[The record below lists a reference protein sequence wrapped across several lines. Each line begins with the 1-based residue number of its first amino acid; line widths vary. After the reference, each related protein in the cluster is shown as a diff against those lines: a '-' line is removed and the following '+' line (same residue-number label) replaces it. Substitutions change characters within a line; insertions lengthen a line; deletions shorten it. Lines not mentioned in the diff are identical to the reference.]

1 MHKGGGLRG
10 WVIYGGNMIKRNLL
24 ISISIFSLL
33 FSCQEKQESVEII
46 RPVRTKQVFSTGGAR
61 SRAFTGVVKSGS
73 ESRLSFKV
81 PGTVQQVFVEI
92 GDKVKK
98 GNLLVK
104 LDPTDYD
111 IQVKE
116 AENARDLARAS
127 EVQAK
132 ANYDRIRA
140 LYENRSASKSALDAA
155 RATYESA
162 HEQDNIAKKRRK
174 LARRQLEY
182 TELRAP
188 VAGAVSE
195 VRIEEN
201 ENVQAGQTVI
211 IFTSGSKMEVQIT
224 MPELLIAQVNEGDEV
239 IVSLDAVSGK
249 SFKANVTE
257 VGISSTSFSTTYPV
271 IVQLTESDPD
281 IRPGMAAEVSFEFK
295 ATGEN
300 QGIIIPL
307 VAVGEDRLGR
317 FVYVV
322 EPADSGFG
330 IIHKKSVTIGQ
341 LESENITV
349 VEGLEDGE
357 YLVIAGVSKITEG
370 QKVKFEIPEN

>member
-1 MHKGGGLRG
+1 
-10 WVIYGGNMIKRNLL
+10 MIKQQLFYQ
-24 ISISIFSLL
+24 IFIPISIFILL
-33 FSCQEKQESVEII
+33 LSCQKEQEVVEII
-46 RPVRTKQVFSTGGAR
+46 RPVRTKQVFSTGGGR
-61 SRAFTGVVKSGS
+61 SRSFTGLVKSGS

-81 PGTVQQVFVEI
+81 PGTVQQVSVEI
-92 GDKVKK
+92 GDKVKS
-98 GNLLVK
+98 GVLLVK

-111 IQVKE
+111 IQMKE

-132 ANYDRIRA
+132 ANYDRVRT

-174 LARRQLEY
+174 LASNQLEY

-188 VAGAVSE
+188 VTGAVSE
-195 VRIEEN
+195 VRVEEN

-211 IFTSGSKMEVQIT
+211 NFTSGSKMEVQIT
-224 MPELLIAQVNEGDEV
+224 MPELLIAQIKDGDEV

-249 SFKANVTE
+249 SFEANVTE
-257 VGISSTSFSTTYPV
+257 VGVSSTAYSTTYPV
-271 IVQLTESDPD
+271 IVQLVETNPD
-281 IRPGMAAEVSFEFK
+281 IRPGMTAEVSFEFK
-295 ATGEN
+295 ATGE
-300 QGIIIPL
+300 GEGMVVPL

-317 FVYVV
+317 FVFVV

-330 IIHKKSVTIGQ
+330 IIHKKSVSIGQ
-341 LESENITV
+341 LDSESINI

-370 QKVKFEIPEN
+370 QKVKFDIPEN

>member
-1 MHKGGGLRG
+1 MRHNILNRIILP
-10 WVIYGGNMIKRNLL
+10 VAIY
-24 ISISIFSLL
+24 SLL

-81 PGTVQQVFVEI
+81 PGTVQQVSVEI
-92 GDKVKK
+92 GDKVKRGK
-98 GNLLVK
+98 LLVK

-127 EVQAK
+127 EVQAQ
-132 ANYDRIRA
+132 ANYERIRA

-182 TELRAP
+182 TKLRAP
-188 VAGAVSE
+188 VDGAISAVL
-195 VRIEEN
+195 VEEN
-201 ENVQAGQTVI
+201 ENVQTGQTVI
-211 IFTSGSKMEVQIT
+211 IFTSGSKMEVQVT
-224 MPELLIAQVNEGDEV
+224 MPELLISQISEGDEV

-257 VGISSTSFSTTYPV
+257 VGISSTDYSTTYPV
-271 IVQLTESDPD
+271 IVQLAKTDPD

-295 ATGEN
+295 ATGDS

-307 VAVGEDRLGR
+307 FAVGEDRLGR
-317 FVYVV
+317 FVYTV

-330 IIHKKSVTIGQ
+330 VVQKKSVTIGQ
-341 LESENITV
+341 LDGADINVI
-349 VEGLEDGE
+349 EGLEDGDF
-357 YLVIAGVSKITEG
+357 LVIAGVSKITAG

>member
-1 MHKGGGLRG
+1 
-10 WVIYGGNMIKRNLL
+10 
-24 ISISIFSLL
+24 
-33 FSCQEKQESVEII
+33 
-46 RPVRTKQVFSTGGAR
+46 
-61 SRAFTGVVKSGS
+61 
-73 ESRLSFKV
+73 
-81 PGTVQQVFVEI
+81 
-92 GDKVKK
+92 
-98 GNLLVK
+98 

-116 AENARDLARAS
+116 AENARDLARAG

-132 ANYDRIRA
+132 ANYDRVRS
-140 LYENRSASKSALDAA
+140 LYENQTASKSTYDAA
-155 RATYESA
+155 RAAYESA

-182 TELRAP
+182 TELRAA
-188 VAGAVSE
+188 VDGAVSE

-211 IFTSGSKMEVQIT
+211 IFTSGSNMEVQIT

-239 IVSLDAVSGK
+239 LVSLDAVSGK

-257 VGISSTSFSTTYPV
+257 VGVSSTAYSTTYPV
-271 IVQLTESDPD
+271 IVQLAETNPD

-295 ATGEN
+295 ATGE
-300 QGIIIPL
+300 GEGFIIPL

-317 FVYVV
+317 FVFVV

-330 IIHKKSVTIGQ
+330 IIHKKSVSIGQ
-341 LESENITV
+341 LDSENINI

-357 YLVIAGVSKITEG
+357 FLVIAGVSKITEG
-370 QKVKFEIPEN
+370 QKVKFDFPEK

>member
-1 MHKGGGLRG
+1 
-10 WVIYGGNMIKRNLL
+10 MIKQQLFYQIFIP
-24 ISISIFSLL
+24 ISILFILL
-33 FSCQEKQESVEII
+33 SCQKEHEVIEII

-81 PGTVQQVFVEI
+81 PGTVQRVAVEI

-98 GNLLVK
+98 GALLVK
-104 LDPTDYD
+104 LDPADYD
-111 IQVKE
+111 IQAKE

-132 ANYDRIRA
+132 ANYDRLRA

-155 RATYESA
+155 RAAYESA

-174 LARRQLEY
+174 LARKQLEY
-182 TELRAP
+182 TELRAA
-188 VAGAVSE
+188 VDGAVSE
-195 VRIEEN
+195 VRVEEN
-201 ENVQAGQTVI
+201 ENVQAGQTLI

-224 MPELLIAQVNEGDEV
+224 MPEILIAQIKEGDDV
-239 IVSLDAVSGK
+239 VVSLDAVVGK

-257 VGISSTSFSTTYPV
+257 VGISSTAYATTYPV
-271 IVQLTESDPD
+271 IVQLIETDSN

-295 ATGEN
+295 GTGDSES
-300 QGIIIPL
+300 IVVPPIS
-307 VAVGEDRLGR
+307 VGEDRLGR
-317 FVYVV
+317 FVFVV
-322 EPADSGFG
+322 EPTDSGYG
-330 IIHKKSVTIGQ
+330 IIHKKSVTIGN
-341 LESENITV
+341 LDTDGLGI
-349 VEGLEDGE
+349 VEGLNDGD

-370 QKVKFEIPEN
+370 QKVKFDFPEN

>member
-1 MHKGGGLRG
+1 M
-10 WVIYGGNMIKRNLL
+10 KRNYLYQIVL
-24 ISISIFSLL
+24 PISIVLILS
-33 FSCQEKQESVEII
+33 SCQKEQKTIEII
-46 RPVRTKQVFSTGGAR
+46 RPVRTEQVFSTGGAR
-61 SRAFTGVVKSGS
+61 SRSFTGVVKSGS

-81 PGTVQQVFVEI
+81 PGTVQRVSVEI
-92 GDKVKK
+92 GDKVKS
-98 GNLLVK
+98 GALLVK

-127 EVQAK
+127 EVQSK
-132 ANYDRIRA
+132 ANYERVRT

-155 RATYESA
+155 RAAYESA

-188 VAGAVSE
+188 VSGAVSE

-211 IFTSGSKMEVQIT
+211 IFSSGSKMEVQIT
-224 MPELLIAQVNEGDEV
+224 MPEMLIAQVHEGDDV
-239 IVSLDAVSGK
+239 LVSLDAVAGK
-249 SFKANVTE
+249 SFKAKVTE
-257 VGISSTSFSTTYPV
+257 VGVSSTSYSTTYPV
-271 IVQLTESDPD
+271 IVQLADKDPG

-295 ATGEN
+295 ASGDSDD
-300 QGIIIPL
+300 IVVPPL
-307 VAVGEDRLGR
+307 AVGEDRLGR
-317 FVYVV
+317 FVFVV
-322 EPADSGFG
+322 EPADSGYG
-330 IIHKKSVTIGQ
+330 IVHKKPVIIGE
-341 LESENITV
+341 LDSEGIRI
-349 VEGLEDGE
+349 VEGLNDGE

-370 QKVKFEIPEN
+370 QKVKFDIPEN

>member
-1 MHKGGGLRG
+1 MYNQFKFYQ
-10 WVIYGGNMIKRNLL
+10 IYILIFLLL
-24 ISISIFSLL
+24 IS
-33 FSCQEKQESVEII
+33 CQKEQEAVEII

-61 SRAFTGVVKSGS
+61 SRAFSGVVKSGS

-81 PGTVQQVFVEI
+81 PGTVQRVAVEI
-92 GDKVKK
+92 GDRVKR
-98 GNLLVK
+98 GNILVK
-104 LDPTDYD
+104 LDPTDYE

-116 AENARDLARAS
+116 AENARDLARAT
-127 EVQAK
+127 EIQAK
-132 ANYDRIRA
+132 ANYDRVRT

-155 RATYESA
+155 RAAYESA

-188 VAGAVSE
+188 VDGAVSE

-201 ENVQAGQTVI
+201 ENVQTGQTVI

-224 MPELLIAQVNEGDEV
+224 MPELLISQIKEGDDV
-239 IVSLDAVSGK
+239 IVSLDAISGK

-257 VGISSTSFSTTYPV
+257 VGVSSTSYSTTYPV
-271 IVQLTESDPD
+271 IVQLTETDPG
-281 IRPGMAAEVSFEFK
+281 IRPGMAAEVSFEFS
-295 ATGEN
+295 ATEESK
-300 QGIIIPL
+300 GILVPL

-317 FVYVV
+317 FVYIVQA
-322 EPADSGFG
+322 ADSGFG
-330 IIHKKSVTIGQ
+330 IVHKKSITLGQ
-341 LESENITV
+341 LDGENINV
-349 VEGLEDGE
+349 IEGLEDGE

-370 QKVKFEIPEN
+370 QKVKFEVPEN

>member
-1 MHKGGGLRG
+1 
-10 WVIYGGNMIKRNLL
+10 MIKRDH
-24 ISISIFSLL
+24 IYRIFL
-33 FSCQEKQESVEII
+33 FSTIFLLLYSCQKEQETVEII

-61 SRAFTGVVKSGS
+61 SRSFTGLVKSGS

-81 PGTVQQVFVEI
+81 PGTVQRVAVEI
-92 GDKVKK
+92 GDMVKS
-98 GNLLVK
+98 GALLVK

-127 EVQAK
+127 EVQSK
-132 ANYDRIRA
+132 ANYDRVRT

-155 RATYESA
+155 RAAFESA

-182 TELRAP
+182 TELRAS
-188 VAGAVSE
+188 VDGAVSE
-195 VRIEEN
+195 VRCEEN
-201 ENVQAGQTVI
+201 ENIQAGQI
-211 IFTSGSKMEVQIT
+211 LILFSSGSKLEVQIT
-224 MPELLIAQVNEGDEV
+224 MPEILIAQVNEGDDV
-239 IVSLDAVSGK
+239 VVSLDAVAGK
-249 SFKANVTE
+249 SFKAKVTE
-257 VGISSTSFSTTYPV
+257 VGISSTAYSTTYPV
-271 IVQLTESDPD
+271 IVQLIETDSD
-281 IRPGMAAEVSFEFK
+281 IRPGMTAEVSFEFK
-295 ATGEN
+295 ATDDS
-300 QGIIIPL
+300 QGILVPL

-330 IIHKKSVTIGQ
+330 IVHKKSVTIGQ
-341 LESENITV
+341 LDSENINIL
-349 VEGLEDGE
+349 EGLKDGE
-357 YLVIAGVSKITEG
+357 YLVIAGVSKISED

>member
-1 MHKGGGLRG
+1 
-10 WVIYGGNMIKRNLL
+10 MIDKILL
-24 ISISIFSLL
+24 YRIILPVSILSLL
-33 FSCQEKQESVEII
+33 LSCQEKQESVEII
-46 RPVRTKQVFSTGGAR
+46 RPVRTKQVFSTGGVR
-61 SRAFTGVVKSGS
+61 TRAFSGVVKSGS

-81 PGTVQQVFVEI
+81 PGTVQLVAVEI

-98 GNLLVK
+98 GKLLAK
-104 LDPTDYD
+104 LDPTDYE

-116 AENARDLARAS
+116 AENARDLARAA

-132 ANYDRIRA
+132 ANWDRVRS
-140 LYENRSASKSALDAA
+140 LYENKTASKSAYDAA
-155 RATYESA
+155 RAAYESA

-188 VAGAVSE
+188 VEGAVSA
-195 VRIEEN
+195 VQVEEN
-201 ENVQAGQTVI
+201 ENVQTGQTVI

-224 MPELLIAQVNEGDEV
+224 MPELLISQVSEGDEV
-239 IVSLDAVSGK
+239 IASLDAVSGK

-257 VGISSTSFSTTYPV
+257 VGVSSTSYATTYPV
-271 IVQLTESDPD
+271 IVQLAETDPD

-295 ATGEN
+295 STGETD
-300 QGIIIPL
+300 GILIPL
-307 VAVGEDRLGR
+307 VAVGEDRLGK

-322 EPADSGFG
+322 QAADSGFG
-330 IIHKKSVTIGQ
+330 IVQKKSVTIGQ
-341 LESENITV
+341 LDGENINIL
-349 VEGLEDGE
+349 EGLEDGE
-357 YLVIAGVSKITEG
+357 YLVIAGVSKISGG

>member
-1 MHKGGGLRG
+1 
-10 WVIYGGNMIKRNLL
+10 MIKRQLL
-24 ISISIFSLL
+24 YRVFVPISIFLVL
-33 FSCQEKQESVEII
+33 FSCQKEQETVEII

-61 SRAFTGVVKSGS
+61 SRSFTGLVKSGS

-81 PGTVQQVFVEI
+81 PGTVQRVAVEI
-92 GDKVKK
+92 GDKVKR
-98 GNLLVK
+98 GALLVK

-132 ANYDRIRA
+132 ANYERA
-140 LYENRSASKSALDAA
+140 RTLYENRSASKSAYDAA
-155 RATYESA
+155 RAAYESA

-182 TELRAP
+182 TVLRAP
-188 VAGAVSE
+188 VEGAVSE

-211 IFTSGSKMEVQIT
+211 IFTSGSKMEVQVT
-224 MPELLIAQVNEGDEV
+224 MPELLIAQVREGDDV

-257 VGISSTSFSTTYPV
+257 VGVSSTTYSTTYPV
-271 IVQLTESDPD
+271 IVQLTETDPD

-295 ATGEN
+295 ATDDSE
-300 QGIIIPL
+300 GINVPS
-307 VAVGEDRLGR
+307 VAVGEDRMGR
-317 FVYVV
+317 FVFVV

-330 IIHKKSVTIGQ
+330 IVHKKSVTIGE
-341 LESENITV
+341 LVSNNINI
-349 VEGLEDGE
+349 VEGLNDGD

-370 QKVKFEIPEN
+370 QRVKFDFPEN